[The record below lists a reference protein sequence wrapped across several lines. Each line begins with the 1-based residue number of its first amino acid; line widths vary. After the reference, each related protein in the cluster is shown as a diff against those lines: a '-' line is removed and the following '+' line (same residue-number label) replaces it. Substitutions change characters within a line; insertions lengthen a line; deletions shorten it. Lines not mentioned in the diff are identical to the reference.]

1 MWDLPG
7 PGIEPV
13 SPALAGEFYTSLS
26 HQGSPIESF
35 LTRIRDYSEASIHF
49 KSKKDE
55 KKGIMKKRATDL
67 AEGRLAIIIHHSS
80 PSISRT

>member
-1 MWDLPG
+1 M
-7 PGIEPV
+7 
-13 SPALAGEFYTSLS
+13 SPALAGEFCTPLS
-26 HQGSPIESF
+26 HQGSPIESS
-35 LTRIRDYSEASIHF
+35 LIRIRNYSGASIHF

-55 KKGIMKKRATDL
+55 KKGIMKKRTTDL

>member
-1 MWDLPG
+1 MRDLPR

-13 SPALAGEFYTSLS
+13 SPASAGEFCTRLS
-26 HQGSPIESF
+26 HQGSPIENF
-35 LTRIRDYSEASIHF
+35 LIRIRNYSEASIHF
-49 KSKKDE
+49 KRKKDE